1 MPDGRDDGSRS
12 AGHRDDEDHFMAD
25 ATRSTPTVDEEDE
38 PRTALDDLDEL
49 LQDIAFEAANRL
61 DWVTIVRQGFPALS
75 EEQEQTLKDMGEA
88 FAADQI
94 VQREW
99 DGPAPTV
106 VDRRWVAE
114 ITNRLAPRYE
124 LEVPPPAA
132 ELLSTWAGP
141 SRPAPRGR
149 RR

>member
-1 MPDGRDDGSRS
+1 MPIEDEDDG
-12 AGHRDDEDHFMAD
+12 DEDG
-25 ATRSTPTVDEEDE
+25 
-38 PRTALDDLDEL
+38 PRTPLDDLDEL

-61 DWVTIVRQGFPALS
+61 DWVTIVREGFPALS

-99 DGPAPTV
+99 DGPAPGAE
-106 VDRRWVAE
+106 DRTWVAE
-114 ITNRLAPRYE
+114 VTNRLAPRYE
-124 LEVPPPAA
+124 LDVPPSVV
-132 ELLSTWAGP
+132 ELLGTWAA
-141 SRPAPRGR
+141 PARTPRRTPGR

>member
-1 MPDGRDDGSRS
+1 MPI
-12 AGHRDDEDHFMAD
+12 DDEDED
-25 ATRSTPTVDEEDE
+25 GDEDE
-38 PRTALDDLDEL
+38 PRTPLDDLDEL

-61 DWVTIVRQGFPALS
+61 DWVTIVREGFPALS

-99 DGPAPTV
+99 DGPAPGAE
-106 VDRRWVAE
+106 DRSWVAE
-114 ITNRLAPRYE
+114 VTNRLAPRYE
-124 LEVPPPAA
+124 LDVPPSVA
-132 ELLSTWAGP
+132 ELLGTWAAP
-141 SRPAPRGR
+141 ARAPRRAPGR

>member
-1 MPDGRDDGSRS
+1 
-12 AGHRDDEDHFMAD
+12 MAD
-25 ATRSTPTVDEEDE
+25 APRSMSSEEEEDDE

-61 DWVTIVRQGFPALS
+61 DWVSIVRQGFPALS

-99 DGPAPTV
+99 DGPAPNAT
-106 VDRRWVAE
+106 DRSWVAE

-124 LEVPPPAA
+124 LDIPASVA
-132 ELLSTWAGP
+132 ELLQGWAGAP
-141 SRPAPRGR
+141 RPRPASRGR

>member
-1 MPDGRDDGSRS
+1 M
-12 AGHRDDEDHFMAD
+12 ATEDE
-25 ATRSTPTVDEEDE
+25 E

-61 DWVTIVRQGFPALS
+61 DWVWIVRQGFPALS
-75 EEQEQTLKDMGEA
+75 GEQEATLKDMAEA

-99 DGPAPTV
+99 DGPSPSAD
-106 VDRRWVAE
+106 DRRWVAE
-114 ITNRLAPRYE
+114 VTNRLAPRYE
-124 LEVPPPAA
+124 VDIPPPVSELAA
-132 ELLSTWAGP
+132 QWG
-141 SRPAPRGR
+141 RPARASRTPGR

>member
-1 MPDGRDDGSRS
+1 
-12 AGHRDDEDHFMAD
+12 MAD
-25 ATRSTPTVDEEDE
+25 APRSRSTEDEDDE
-38 PRTALDDLDEL
+38 PRTALDELDEL

-99 DGPAPTV
+99 DGPAPSAS
-106 VDRRWVAE
+106 DRRWVAE

-124 LEVPPPAA
+124 LEIPPAA
-132 ELLSTWAGP
+132 GELLGSWAGP
-141 SRPAPRGR
+141 VRPPSRGR

>member
-1 MPDGRDDGSRS
+1 
-12 AGHRDDEDHFMAD
+12 MAD
-25 ATRSTPTVDEEDE
+25 APSSTVPEDEEEEDE
-38 PRTALDDLDEL
+38 PRTPLDELDEL

-61 DWVTIVRQGFPALS
+61 DWVTIVRQGYPALS

-99 DGPAPTV
+99 DGPAPSAT
-106 VDRRWVAE
+106 DRRWVAE
-114 ITNRLAPRYE
+114 ITNRLAPRYD
-124 LEVPPPAA
+124 LDIPAPAA
-132 ELLSTWAGP
+132 ELLSTWTAPVRAAG
-141 SRPAPRGR
+141 RGR

>member
-1 MPDGRDDGSRS
+1 
-12 AGHRDDEDHFMAD
+12 MAT
-25 ATRSTPTVDEEDE
+25 ADEEDE

-124 LEVPPPAA
+124 LEVPSPAA
-132 ELLSTWAGP
+132 ELLTTWAGP
-141 SRPAPRGR
+141 ARSTPRGR